1 MSVYDMLLADIKTAM
16 KARDKDTLVALRS
29 LSGEIKNVEINER
42 REVTEADV
50 TAVVMKAIKQRQDA
64 LEQFRKGGREDL
76 AVVEEAQIELFKKYQ
91 PRQLDEAEVEAL
103 VRECIAESGAEGKR
117 DMGKVMQSLMPK
129 VNGKADGKLVSSI
142 VGRLLN

>member
-76 AVVEEAQIELFKKYQ
+76 AVVEAAQIELFKKYQ

-129 VNGKADGKLVSSI
+129 VKGKADGKLVSSI

>member
-1 MSVYDMLLADIKTAM
+1 MSVYNMLMDDIKTAM

-29 LSGEIKNVEINER
+29 LSGEIKNVGINER

-76 AVVEEAQIELFKKYQ
+76 AAVEEAQIELFKKYQ

-117 DMGKVMQSLMPK
+117 DMGKVMQILMPK
-129 VNGKADGKLVSSI
+129 IKGKADGKLVSSI
-142 VGRLLN
+142 VGRLL